1 VLAGVVE
8 PEGDDLAVVV
18 LVVVVLGFDVGG
30 GVPAAAGD
38 PFLLRTLPGGV
49 LCPLL
54 PL

>member
-1 VLAGVVE
+1 MLTELEE

-18 LVVVVLGFDVGG
+18 LVAGVVLGFDMGG
-30 GVPAAAGD
+30 WAAGD